1 MMKLYTSPTSPFVRK
16 VLVVADELGLGDQIQ
31 NVPVVITP
39 TSPDAGLSA
48 KNPLGKIPA
57 LELESG
63 DCLFDSRVIISYLL
77 SSSSAARQ
85 VLPEGD
91 PGIRTLRVE
100 AAADGLLDAGILARY
115 ETVLRPEA
123 YRWQEWV
130 DSQCDKVE
138 RALRW
143 LEGNVEL
150 TPAPLDLGKI
160 ATACAVGW
168 VRFREPF
175 LSRSRGERDASVVAP
190 RLFAWHDTVRE
201 LPAFARTEPRG

>member
-16 VLVVADELGLGDQIQ
+16 VLVVADELKMIDQIQ
-31 NVPVVITP
+31 ITPVVITP
-39 TSPDAGLSA
+39 TAPDAHLSA

-57 LELESG
+57 LELEDG
-63 DCLFDSRVIISYLL
+63 DCLFDSRVIITYLL
-77 SSSSAARQ
+77 SRGEEPQ
-85 VLPEGD
+85 RVLPVGSL
-91 PGIRTLRVE
+91 GVRTLRIE

-143 LEGNVEL
+143 LESNVEL
-150 TPAPLDLGKI
+150 TTAPMDLGKI
-160 ATACAVGW
+160 AAACAVGW

-190 RLFAWHDTVRE
+190 RLFAWHDPVRQ
-201 LPAFARTEPRG
+201 LPSFARTEPR

>member
-16 VLVVADELGLGDQIQ
+16 VLIVADELGLADRIQ
-31 NVPVVITP
+31 SVPVVITP
-39 TSPDAGLSA
+39 TSPDSQLSA

-63 DCLFDSRVIISYLL
+63 DCLFDSRVIVSYLL
-77 SSSSAARQ
+77 SLSGNAKQ
-85 VLPEGD
+85 VLPEGEA
-91 PGIRTLRVE
+91 GFRTLRVE

-115 ETVLRPEA
+115 ETALRPEA
-123 YRWQEWV
+123 YRWQDWV

-143 LEGNVEL
+143 LEINVEL
-150 TPAPLDLGKI
+150 SAAPLDLGQI

-190 RLFAWHDTVRE
+190 RLFAWHDTVRQ
-201 LPAFARTEPRG
+201 LPSFARTEPK